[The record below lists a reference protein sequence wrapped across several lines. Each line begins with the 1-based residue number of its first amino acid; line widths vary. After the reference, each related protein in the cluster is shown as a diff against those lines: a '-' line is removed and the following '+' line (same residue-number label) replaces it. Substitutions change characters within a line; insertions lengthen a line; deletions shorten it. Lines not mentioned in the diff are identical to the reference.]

1 MENEIK
7 IDWTVPREN
16 KNPKTKQPYKRGRNW
31 TIVVYLDSAPSNWES
46 IIKQEPVAISPLH
59 DKDITEDGERKT
71 ALPCDFEL

>member
-1 MENEIK
+1 M
-7 IDWTVPREN
+7 
-16 KNPKTKQPYKRGRNW
+16 